1 MCGAF
6 MRLTWR
12 CAVRYHE
19 PVATPDVRL
28 DQLRNMI
35 STASHEFSKSYFQ
48 AREEELYPE
57 SYGDEYKRKVTRMHT
72 ILYVA
77 LLAATA
83 TVWIVAFTVTS
94 ATTQA
99 TFLKMALGPFGALIR
114 YVTSLYNKRPSSC
127 GSRVLC
133 NVATWHFPLCV
144 CPWPGGLQ
152 VQLTNASVLLPAIH
166 SSSM

>member
-1 MCGAF
+1 

-83 TVWIVAFTVTS
+83 F
-94 ATTQA
+94 QA
-99 TFLKMALGPFGALIR
+99 PIRKKGQNCGGPRWWGGRQAAQLIR
-114 YVTSLYNKRPSSC
+114 AL
-127 GSRVLC
+127 
-133 NVATWHFPLCV
+133 
-144 CPWPGGLQ
+144 
-152 VQLTNASVLLPAIH
+152 
-166 SSSM
+166 